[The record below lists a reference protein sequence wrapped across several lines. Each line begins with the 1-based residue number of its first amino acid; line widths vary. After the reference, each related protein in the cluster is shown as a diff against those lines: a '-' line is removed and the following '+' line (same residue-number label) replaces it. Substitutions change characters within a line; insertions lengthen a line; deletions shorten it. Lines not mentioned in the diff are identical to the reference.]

1 MPTRIPSALQF
12 IPNTAARDLQQ
23 ESDHMFK
30 TTSVAFRGSEGK
42 IVIILQ
48 HAPSDPPHLSSLTLY
63 LHALNLTPLPSLSWF
78 YAPSQLRA
86 LLPLYTV
93 PGCCFSTLF
102 CLIHSSDPRSIFT
115 LRTCCL
121 GQNCYHMLPRDH
133 VSPAHNPY
141 YSFNVISL
149 RLFDCLPKWAVSSL
163 RLQVCLVHFCL
174 PLRKLKTNQ
183 TPKEMD

>member
-1 MPTRIPSALQF
+1 MWGLICYHKYNRLLMPTRIPSALQF

-102 CLIHSSDPRSIFT
+102 LPNSLFRSQINFHFK
-115 LRTCCL
+115 
-121 GQNCYHMLPRDH
+121 NMLFGSKLLSHASTR
-133 VSPAHNPY
+133 S
-141 YSFNVISL
+141 
-149 RLFDCLPKWAVSSL
+149 CVSS
-163 RLQVCLVHFCL
+163 
-174 PLRKLKTNQ
+174 P
-183 TPKEMD
+183 